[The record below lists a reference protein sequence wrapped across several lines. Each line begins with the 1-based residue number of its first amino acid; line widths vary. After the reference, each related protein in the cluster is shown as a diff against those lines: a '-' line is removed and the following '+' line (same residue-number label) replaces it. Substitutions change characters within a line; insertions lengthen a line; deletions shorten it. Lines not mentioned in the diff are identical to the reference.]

1 MKATVSGGVGP
12 FTYNWGL
19 IGSGQIKNFFS
30 HVDQKYLYQPLGDT
44 KVYVNVTDQS
54 TNCTFGDTI
63 DIAWNDDYFCG
74 TIATIITYRILI
86 CENGVTKCETWRNGF
101 NKIKAGNAT
110 LGACNVIPAKRADE
124 IDINELSAF
133 PNPVADLLNISLPG
147 EAGQMAN
154 VVILDSKGQVMLT
167 QEIQATGSDIDATI
181 DMQQFASGLYLLNVE
196 VEGKVYSEKV
206 QVLK

>member
-1 MKATVSGGVGP
+1 VV
-12 FTYNWGL
+12 
-19 IGSGQIKNFFS
+19 
-30 HVDQKYLYQPLGDT
+30 
-44 KVYVNVTDQS
+44 
-54 TNCTFGDTI
+54 
-63 DIAWNDDYFCG
+63 
-74 TIATIITYRILI
+74 
-86 CENGVTKCETWRNGF
+86 
-101 NKIKAGNAT
+101 
-110 LGACNVIPAKRADE
+110 PAKRADE